1 MPEGLTLAVRDCVAE
16 VVTHSV
22 GEVVVDTEAEAHTE
36 GRGEPEENVVPE
48 LERVAL
54 KLSVAQSEE
63 LPLVE

>member
-1 MPEGLTLAVRDCVAE
+1 MIAQLC
-16 VVTHSV
+16 H
-22 GEVVVDTEAEAHTE
+22 EVVVDTEAEAHTE